1 MHEVYLTS
9 TGDNLLVA
17 VPFIAVLALAI
28 FRLDGLFTT
37 PKDSSGAVNKRR
49 PGCGMDEHGHP
60 LLVDPDG
67 RPSNSDG
74 RLSRSRP
81 KHT

>member
-9 TGDNLLVA
+9 TGDALLVA

-28 FRLDGLFTT
+28 FRLDALFTT
-37 PKDSSGAVNKRR
+37 RKDSSESMNRR
-49 PGCGMDEHGHP
+49 RSGCGMDENGCP

-74 RLSRSRP
+74 RLFRRRS